1 MIRQQISGDGMQEHI
16 DYQIEKYQFRARNE
30 SPRLMRQWEDVM
42 RECHDTGAGAR
53 ERLRIALLN
62 VDYVTSFELPF
73 RLLLTRTPQM
83 IDSVRRNG
91 SSARKVVFNERQ
103 RGCVYSLQN
112 DLSGVP
118 DSFSYSLATRIRR
131 ADSYGMTTRCFTDIA
146 GQVKAPTARLKL
158 ALESGLIVT
167 ALDGLFWLG
176 IQRIAADVQRL
187 RQSGMT
193 IITRDVEVSDSLT
206 GTTRVVSGYS
216 L

>member
-42 RECHDTGAGAR
+42 RECRDTGAGAR

-83 IDSVRRNG
+83 IDSVRR
-91 SSARKVVFNERQ
+91 E
-103 RGCVYSLQN
+103 CVYSLQN